1 MNSKKTPFIYRS
13 FFNFWLA
20 VIVPASLIITI
31 VFQLVKG
38 DSNWLEFIQLPSTY
52 VKILIFQ
59 LIFGAWMYYKEY
71 KPKSAKF
78 KEDT

>member
-1 MNSKKTPFIYRS
+1 MKKPPFLFRS

-20 VIVPASLIITI
+20 VILPASLITTI

-38 DSNWLEFIQLPSTY
+38 DSNWLEFIKLPSTY

-59 LIFGAWMYYKEY
+59 IVFGAWMYFKEY
-71 KPKSAKF
+71 KPKSAKI
-78 KEDT
+78 KEEA